1 MSLKA
6 TDWDDRHLAESPA
19 VEVLQSLGYTYAS
32 PEDLETG
39 RPSLKEPIL
48 TNRLATTLK
57 RLNPCLSDT
66 NVTKAV
72 KAVTQV
78 PAASL
83 SAVAG
88 MLYSP
93 LVCCISLE
101 IGRGGRR
108 KEPRERVVCLRHRVR
123 HVVFAET
130 RSQRMKSGS
139 RRARR
144 REGGIAHGDC
154 TDVDRWRHILAPP
167 R

>member
-1 MSLKA
+1 MASRWTQDTLDELAVSHKVHTLKPIE
-6 TDWDDRHLAESPA
+6 WPHLAESPA
-19 VEVLQSLGYTYAS
+19 VEVLRSLGYTYAS

-83 SAVAG
+83 SGWPGCSTVRSSVASRWR
-88 MLYSP
+88 LDAAAD
-93 LVCCISLE
+93 
-101 IGRGGRR
+101 GRS
-108 KEPRERVVCLRHRVR
+108 RV
-123 HVVFAET
+123 
-130 RSQRMKSGS
+130 SGS
-139 RRARR
+139 CASVT
-144 REGGIAHGDC
+144 G
-154 TDVDRWRHILAPP
+154 
-167 R
+167 